1 MENKKKKKK
10 EKEERYQVN
19 FNNSGRIFYDKKIK
33 KIQMM
38 LKIDS

>member
-1 MENKKKKKK
+1 MENKKNKK

-33 KIQMM
+33 KI
-38 LKIDS
+38 